1 MEGAGRM
8 RLRSEDS
15 GYRALY
21 VYFFISYIAR
31 SFPAL
36 APKLYAEKGMAEGL
50 IGVMTSVP
58 SLVAMAFMPLLGS
71 LADRAPR
78 KRTVLLFEHLLMAA
92 ACFLFGAMRTFP
104 GMLAAATLCVIF
116 SNASMPNAVSIAL
129 EHCGQVRKPYGPVR
143 MIGTVGYQA
152 GLLLSAVLLA
162 RNLDG
167 LYPCMGA
174 AALLAGAAACLM
186 PAVKGH
192 QHGRQN
198 VRLTQLFSD
207 SHLRWLYGIILFG
220 TVSTQFYSSFF
231 AKYLGDM
238 GMSNSRIS
246 IITFLSVLLE
256 VPFLWFGDRIKRL
269 TNVWNWLLIGL
280 LLNGVRWLGLA
291 LFRQTLPIV
300 LIQTLAVTTLALFE
314 FIPAFYLRSRVRPEL
329 LGRAQSMLTF
339 ISFGAGN
346 VIGGMLG
353 GLVAEKTGIA
363 PVFAFNG
370 AMLLL
375 GAAALYRPTRRL
387 IREDEE
393 NLT

>member
-152 GLLLSAVLLA
+152 GMLLSAVLLA

-393 NLT
+393 NPT